1 MKLHIP
7 KQIGVTAEGKK
18 IELPADLITQ
28 GVAWLAKR
36 RRGKSYG
43 AGVEMEIFA
52 ARRDPFVV
60 LDPAAAHVG
69 LKYKMADD
77 GRNPDGPSGLNVL
90 VVGGDHGDVPFDPHG
105 GKIFAE
111 VVVEHDVSAVVDLKR
126 VGRADRMRFVADFAD
141 HLFLINKTPRHVF
154 LEEAQNFIP
163 QNLRFE
169 DQMKVFV
176 ACETLIK
183 EGGGQGIGF
192 TIISQRPASIAKD
205 ALNMI
210 DNLVVLGMSGTTD
223 IKAVKDWCN
232 NNAPELV
239 DQLIKDLAALAPG
252 EAWLIAPES
261 LPEKAVR
268 IRIRPRVTWHAGRTP
283 RRGDVQPKRLKNVA
297 AIANQFKSL
306 LEERKADWAADQK
319 SQKELQAALRDRERE
334 VERLKKQLERKPQVS
349 VPAQVPAPVLDKKVI
364 KLAVEKAV
372 MESSKDRDAQW
383 REALQKYQTALHK
396 LQHHRQ
402 ASISDSLKKLDG
414 AITLQL
420 ANVMETVKFD
430 APRAVTKV
438 AAKIDFD
445 FGKIAAAAFPQRPP
459 VPHTSA
465 QVTGTPAPG
474 GATAPPG
481 AAAANNGAG
490 QGAPDIGKSPRQ
502 MILTIMQWRERGI
515 TRQQLASM
523 TGIKSRGSSM
533 RTYLTT
539 LRRHNYLVEK
549 NGLLFPSDQA
559 LQDFADVHSEGPQT
573 TAEVVE
579 IWKPRIGATPAKILD
594 MLVDRQGGPLSR
606 EEVAGALEIDP
617 AGSSMR
623 TYLTTLRRAG
633 LMVDVDGKA
642 IAANRETLL
651 L

>member
-7 KQIGVTAEGKK
+7 KYIGVTADGRK
-18 IELPADLITQ
+18 IELPPDLITQ

-43 AGVEMEIFA
+43 GGVEMEIFA
-52 ARRDPFVV
+52 SRRDPFVV

-126 VGRADRMRFVADFAD
+126 VSRADRMRFVADFAD
-141 HLFLINKTPRHVF
+141 HLFFINKTPRHVF

-205 ALNMI
+205 CLNMI

-232 NNAPELV
+232 NNAPELA
-239 DQLIKDLAALAPG
+239 DQLIKDLASLAPG

-283 RRGDVQPKRLKNVA
+283 RRGDVQPKRLKDVA
-297 AIANQFKSL
+297 AIASQFKSL
-306 LEERKADWAADQK
+306 LEERKTDWAAEQK

-334 VERLKKQLERKPQVS
+334 VERLKKQLERKPQVA
-349 VPAQVPAPVLDKKVI
+349 VPAAPVLDKRVI
-364 KLAVEKAV
+364 KLTVEEAVKKSTKA
-372 MESSKDRDAQW
+372 RDVEWMAAVQKFQSRW
-383 REALQKYQTALHK
+383 EAAF
-396 LQHHRQ
+396 
-402 ASISDSLKKLDG
+402 SDGLKKLDG
-414 AITLQL
+414 A
-420 ANVMETVKFD
+420 MHTVRFD
-430 APRAVTKV
+430 TPREITKV
-438 AAKIDFD
+438 AANIDFD
-445 FGKIAAAAFPQRPP
+445 FSKIAAATAPQRTQVPDTPGQVRRTPP
-459 VPHTSA
+459 GP
-465 QVTGTPAPG
+465 PG
-474 GATAPPG
+474 GTTAPPG

-490 QGAPDIGKSPRQ
+490 QSAADIGKSPRAMVLNLIQ
-502 MILTIMQWRERGI
+502 FKERGM

-523 TGIKSRGSSM
+523 IKIRSRGSSM

-539 LRRHNYLVEK
+539 LRQHKYLVERG
-549 NGLLFPSDQA
+549 GLLFPSEQA
-559 LQDFADVHSEGPQT
+559 LQDFAGLHSEGPQT
-573 TAEVVE
+573 TEEVVAL
-579 IWKPRIGATPAKILD
+579 WKPKIGLSPSKILD
-594 MLVDRQGGPLSR
+594 MLVERGGEPISR
-606 EEVAGALEIDP
+606 DEIAGAMEIEP
-617 AGSSMR
+617 KGSSMR

-633 LMVDVDGKA
+633 LMVDVDAGS
-642 IAANRETLL
+642 IAANRESLL